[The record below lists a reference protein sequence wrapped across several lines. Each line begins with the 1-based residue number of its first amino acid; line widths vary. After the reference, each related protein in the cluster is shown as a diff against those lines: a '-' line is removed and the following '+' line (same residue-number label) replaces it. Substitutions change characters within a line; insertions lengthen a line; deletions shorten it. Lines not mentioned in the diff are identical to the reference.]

1 MTTDSL
7 ETKTTAP
14 SNSASPKPAPRPQ
27 LGLRI
32 GVTGHR
38 SLNADLRAQVQKVL
52 ALVGQDM
59 KDLARE
65 QAVANFY
72 AAGAPMMRVISPL
85 ASGADRLV
93 AEVGLDL
100 GYTLYVPMPFARDQ
114 YETDFKHP
122 EASAPATDDDDLGRF
137 EKLFERAGEEW
148 LALDGD
154 PDGRNRAYGY
164 ENVGRFVVRHSDVL
178 IALWDGQPA
187 VGRGGTAEIIY
198 YAATNG
204 VPVWWIHATDASK
217 PPVWIADVQDLRDP
231 LPPTESPEDQLKSYL
246 SRQIRPPGPI
256 RTRSHSLFEMLAH
269 LGRNADVAP
278 ESEYYAEQPRPVAR
292 YWRVYNGL
300 MRWASGC
307 NPPWTQHAGRET
319 RWRPIGLTSTSR
331 PMNARENT
339 QSATVRPMSG
349 FSSWP
354 HRPCC
359 SASLALCCML
369 YLTGHQASPAFF
381 WVFLEKAAVFF
392 WTFLEL
398 VLLVSILGLVG
409 IALRS
414 DWHRRSIE
422 YRLLAELCRKQQVLA
437 PLGNAVSLGAVRHIV
452 NRLDSDLGRM
462 KSTGKA
468 SSSAGPQTAN
478 ELPLAGGPDHAA
490 WVAWLFAACQRAA
503 PLPRGEVEKL
513 LPEAVDKG
521 LVEGL
526 LEEQLQYHQGRCQ
539 MAGEASNTFEFFGVL
554 TFSRHRLGRL
564 EAVRDLAKLGF
575 FPGTALR
582 FPFGI
587 AFAAVSAAFVGIRSY
602 AELQLLAEQSHH
614 MLDELGQAKARL
626 ERIRKDVP
634 RPMAFHDLGAE
645 AQIIAISTLAGSRG
659 MGAPVP
665 RQSDRTLAAGDLFTI
680 SARRIFASRPGPGRR
695 QHYLARASS
704 EGRDDLRKPR
714 ASSLPALRQAWR
726 ISDRLCAV
734 VSAIQG
740 SPILASALGRNF
752 VASPSSPAITAS
764 STSVA

>member
-52 ALVGQDM
+52 ALVVQDM

-122 EASAPATDDDDLGRF
+122 EASPPATDDDDLGRF

-307 NPPWTQHAGRET
+307 NPPWTQARRPRDEVAAYWFDLYEPADERAGEYAKRYRSTYVWIFLLATSALLFGLFGTVLHA
-319 RWRPIGLTSTSR
+319 L
-331 PMNARENT
+331 
-339 QSATVRPMSG
+339 
-349 FSSWP
+349 FD
-354 HRPCC
+354 
-359 SASLALCCML
+359 
-369 YLTGHQASPAFF
+369 TGHQASPAFF

-554 TFSRHRLGRL
+554 TFFAVIVSVALKLFAIWRNWGSFL
-564 EAVRDLAKLGF
+564 ELL
-575 FPGTALR
+575 
-582 FPFGI
+582 FGSLVI

-645 AQIIAISTLAGSRG
+645 AQIIAILMLQDLEGWARLFRG
-659 MGAPVP
+659 
-665 RQSDRTLAAGDLFTI
+665 
-680 SARRIFASRPGPGRR
+680 
-695 QHYLARASS
+695 
-704 EGRDDLRKPR
+704 K
-714 ASSLPALRQAWR
+714 
-726 ISDRLCAV
+726 
-734 VSAIQG
+734 AIE
-740 SPILASALGRNF
+740 P
-752 VASPSSPAITAS
+752 
-764 STSVA
+764 